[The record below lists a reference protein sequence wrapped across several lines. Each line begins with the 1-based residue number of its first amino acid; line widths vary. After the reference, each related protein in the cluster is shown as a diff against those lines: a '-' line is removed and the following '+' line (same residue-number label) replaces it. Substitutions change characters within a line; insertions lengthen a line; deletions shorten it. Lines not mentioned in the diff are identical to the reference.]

1 MPTEHF
7 DEELVI
13 LENIYDSA
21 RRAREIRQRDL
32 AHVAGVSLGMANAI
46 LKRMAQKGWITIRRV
61 NSRNIHYAITPEGLH
76 EIARRSYRYVKR
88 TIKNVV
94 VYRDLLDRII
104 LSAKLQGHSGIIL
117 IGISDFEFI
126 IEHVCLRHDFPFFKA
141 IEVNQ
146 IEQLIAKGLFVI
158 CSENIS
164 PSHFSLDKEQT
175 APPGIVYLS
184 TLLEEPLPVSTEDRI
199 ER

>member
-21 RRAREIRQRDL
+21 RKEQEIRQRDL

-46 LKRMAQKGWITIRRV
+46 LKRMAQKGWITIRRI

-94 VYRDLLDRII
+94 IYRDFLDRII
-104 LSAKLQGHSGIIL
+104 LSAKLRGHSGAIL
-117 IGISDFEFI
+117 VGISDFEFI
-126 IEHVCLRHDFPFFKA
+126 IEHVCLRHEFPFFKA
-141 IEVNQ
+141 IEVSQ
-146 IEQLIAKGLFVI
+146 IEQLVTKGLFVI
-158 CSENIS
+158 YSENIAPS
-164 PSHFSLDKEQT
+164 PPSSDTEQT
-175 APPGIVYLS
+175 DASAIVYLS
-184 TLLEEPLPVSTEDRI
+184 ALLEEPLPVPSEI

>member
-21 RRAREIRQRDL
+21 RKDQEIRQRDL

-46 LKRMAQKGWITIRRV
+46 LKRMAQKGWITIRRI

-94 VYRDLLDRII
+94 IYRDFLDRII
-104 LSAKLQGHSGIIL
+104 LSAKLRGHSGAIL
-117 IGISDFEFI
+117 VGISDFEFI
-126 IEHVCLRHDFPFFKA
+126 IEHVCLRHEFPFFKA
-141 IEVNQ
+141 IEVSQ
-146 IEQLIAKGLFVI
+146 IEQLVTKGLFVI
-158 CSENIS
+158 YSENIAPS
-164 PSHFSLDKEQT
+164 PPSSDTEQT
-175 APPGIVYLS
+175 DASAIVYLS
-184 TLLEEPLPVSTEDRI
+184 ALLEEPLPVPSEI

>member
-21 RRAREIRQRDL
+21 RKEQEIRQRDL

-94 VYRDLLDRII
+94 IYRDFLDRII
-104 LSAKLQGHSGIIL
+104 LSAKLRGHSGAIL
-117 IGISDFEFI
+117 VGISDFEFI
-126 IEHVCLRHDFPFFKA
+126 IEHVCLRHEFPFFKA
-141 IEVNQ
+141 IEVSQ
-146 IEQLIAKGLFVI
+146 IEQLVTKGLFVI
-158 CSENIS
+158 YSENIAPS
-164 PSHFSLDKEQT
+164 PPSSDTEQT
-175 APPGIVYLS
+175 DASAIVYLS
-184 TLLEEPLPVSTEDRI
+184 ALLEEPLPVPSEI

>member
-1 MPTEHF
+1 MTTEHF

-13 LENIYDSA
+13 LENIYDSS
-21 RRAREIRQRDL
+21 RKEREVRQRDL

-46 LKRMAQKGWITIRRV
+46 LKRMAQKGWITIRRI

-94 VYRDLLDRII
+94 IYRDLLDRII
-104 LSAKLQGHSGIIL
+104 LSAKLRGHSGVIL

-126 IEHVCLRHDFPFFKA
+126 IEHVCLRHEFPFFKA

-146 IEQLIAKGLFVI
+146 IEQLVTKGLFVI
-158 CSENIS
+158 YSENIS
-164 PSHFSLDKEQT
+164 PLPLSSEKDQT
-175 APPGIVYLS
+175 EDSAVVYLS
-184 TLLEEPLPVSTEDRI
+184 ALLEEPLSVPSEI

>member
-21 RRAREIRQRDL
+21 RKEQEIRQRDL

-94 VYRDLLDRII
+94 IYRDLLDRII
-104 LSAKLQGHSGIIL
+104 LSAKLQGYSGVIL
-117 IGISDFEFI
+117 VGISDFEFI
-126 IEHVCLRHDFPFFKA
+126 IEHVCLRHEFPFFKA
-141 IEVNQ
+141 IEVSQ
-146 IEQLIAKGLFVI
+146 IEQLVTKGLFVI
-158 CSENIS
+158 YSENIA
-164 PSHFSLDKEQT
+164 PSHLSSNPEQT
-175 APPGIVYLS
+175 DASAIVYLS
-184 TLLEEPLPVSTEDRI
+184 ALLEEPLPAPSEI